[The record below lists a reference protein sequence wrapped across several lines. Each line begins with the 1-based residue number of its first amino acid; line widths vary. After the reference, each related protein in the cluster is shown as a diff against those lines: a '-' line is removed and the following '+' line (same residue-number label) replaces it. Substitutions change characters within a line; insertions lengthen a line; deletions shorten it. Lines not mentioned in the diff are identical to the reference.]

1 MERCRVSKLPFQSIR
16 LICLGIFLLL
26 IFSVVHITFE
36 IETVQFFIAY
46 CFLKA
51 SARDWK
57 LQS

>member
-1 MERCRVSKLPFQSIR
+1 
-16 LICLGIFLLL
+16 
-26 IFSVVHITFE
+26 
-36 IETVQFFIAY
+36 VQFFIAY